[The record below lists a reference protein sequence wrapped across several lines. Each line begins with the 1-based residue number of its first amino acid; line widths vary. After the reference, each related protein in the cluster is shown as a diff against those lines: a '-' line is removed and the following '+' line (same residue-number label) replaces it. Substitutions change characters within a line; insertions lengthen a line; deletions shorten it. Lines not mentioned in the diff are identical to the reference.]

1 MMYSTTQPILI
12 FLLTTLAVGGLLWT
26 LFQPRFDGGSRASD
40 RFGAVAKGG
49 VGALTGALKGNGR
62 KQSVEEAL
70 REIAEQETGA
80 NGRRQKV
87 SLQMRIRQAGLSWS
101 RHTFYILG
109 LAAGLL
115 GYFVAAIAFG
125 IGQIPAA
132 SFGLAAALLVPNVV
146 VNYKRK
152 QRLARF
158 TADMPDALDVIVRG
172 VKSGLP
178 LSDCLKSI
186 ASDAVEPIRSE
197 FKAIID
203 DHTMGMPLAVAVAR
217 LPDRIPVPEATFFAI
232 VIAIQ
237 SRSGGSL
244 SEALGNLSRVVR
256 ERKKMKNK
264 IQAMSSEA
272 KASAGIIGALP
283 FFVTGILALTSP
295 EYIALLFTELAGN
308 VILVISG
315 IWMLIGILV
324 MRKMISFDF

>member
-1 MMYSTTQPILI
+1 MSATVQPVLI

-26 LFQPRFDGGSRASD
+26 LFQPRLDGGSRASD

-49 VGALTGALKGNGR
+49 VAALPGALKDNSR

-80 NGRRQKV
+80 NGKRRKV
-87 SLQMRIRQAGLSWS
+87 SLQVRLRQAGLSWS
-101 RHTFYILG
+101 RQTFYIFSVASGVLG
-109 LAAGLL
+109 FL
-115 GYFVAAIAFG
+115 VAAIAFG
-125 IGQIPAA
+125 IGQIPAVG
-132 SFGLAAALLVPNVV
+132 FGLGAALLIPNAFI
-146 VNYKRK
+146 NRKRK
-152 QRLARF
+152 KRLASF
-158 TADMPDALDVIVRG
+158 VAELPDAIDVIVRG

-186 ASDAVEPIRSE
+186 AAEAAEPVRTE
-197 FKAIID
+197 FKAIVD
-203 DHTMGMPLAVAVAR
+203 DHTMGMPLSEAAAR
-217 LPDRIPVPEATFFAI
+217 LPDRVPVPEATFFAI

-272 KASAGIIGALP
+272 KASAMIIGALP
-283 FFVTGILALTSP
+283 FLVAGALAAIAP
-295 EYIALLFTELAGN
+295 EYIALLFSTLVGNIILA
-308 VILVISG
+308 VSG
-315 IWMLIGILV
+315 LWMLTGILV
-324 MRKMISFDF
+324 MRKMIAFDF

>member
-40 RFGAVAKGG
+40 RFSAVSKGG
-49 VGALTGALKGNGR
+49 VGAVTGALKDNGR
-62 KQSVEEAL
+62 KQSVQEAL

-80 NGRRQKV
+80 NGRHQKV

-101 RHTFYILG
+101 RHNFYMFG
-109 LAAGLL
+109 LAVGLL
-115 GYFVAAIAFG
+115 GYFVAAIALG
-125 IGQIPAA
+125 IGQITSA
-132 SFGLAAALLVPNVV
+132 SFGIAAALLVPNLA
-146 VNYKRK
+146 VNHKRK
-152 QRLARF
+152 KRLERF
-158 TADMPDALDVIVRG
+158 TADLPDALDVIVRG

-178 LSDCLKSI
+178 LADCLKSI
-186 ASDAVEPIRSE
+186 AVDSVEPIRSE

-203 DHTMGMPLAVAVAR
+203 DHTMGMPLAVAAAR
-217 LPDRIPVPEATFFAI
+217 LPDRVPVQEAAFFAI

-244 SEALGNLSRVVR
+244 SEVLGNLSRVVR
-256 ERKKMKNK
+256 DRKKMKNK

-272 KASAGIIGALP
+272 KTSAWIIGSLP
-283 FFVTGILALTSP
+283 FFVTGAMTFTSP
-295 EYIALLFTELAGN
+295 EYIMLLFTDLVGN

-324 MRKMISFDF
+324 MSKMISFDF

>member
-1 MMYSTTQPILI
+1 MYTSTHPIMI
-12 FLLTTLAVGGLLWT
+12 FLLTTLAAGGLLWT
-26 LFQPRFDGGSRASD
+26 LFQPRLDGGTRASD
-40 RFGAVAKGG
+40 RFGAVAKGRSPVLPG
-49 VGALTGALKGNGR
+49 DMKNKGR
-62 KQSVEEAL
+62 KQTVEEAL

-80 NGRRQKV
+80 NGKRQKV
-87 SLQMRIRQAGLSWS
+87 SLQMRIRQAGLGWS
-101 RHTFYILG
+101 RQTFYILG

-146 VNYKRK
+146 VNHKRK
-152 QRLARF
+152 KRLARF
-158 TADMPDALDVIVRG
+158 TADLPDALDVIVRG

-186 ASDAVEPIRSE
+186 ATDAVEPIRSE

-203 DHTMGMPLAVAVAR
+203 DHTMGMPLADAAAR
-217 LPDRIPVPEATFFAI
+217 LPDRVPVPEATFFAI

-264 IQAMSSEA
+264 IRAMSSEA

-283 FFVTGILALTSP
+283 FFVTGAMTLTSP

-308 VILVISG
+308 LILVISG
-315 IWMLIGILV
+315 VWMLIGILV